1 MRDKNNWVELVGTIG
16 EDVRWNHRCRSTLL
30 YTTVLHVQRTS
41 GTVDEIPMIVNGE
54 ILKQCDV
61 HKGSKVRVEGR
72 VQRHSEWD
80 EKWQVYHTKL
90 YVQVTGM
97 EVVPDTEP
105 DKNEVFLS
113 GTICGEPILRRTPRN
128 KMIVDFS
135 IICTR
140 NNIRRKSHRIWCIA
154 WGSEAYSINEMCEGD
169 NVAFYG
175 RFQSRYYTK
184 RLENGEEAQQITYE
198 ISSMKLVK

>member
-1 MRDKNNWVELVGTIG
+1 MREENNWAEFVGTIG
-16 EDVRWNHRCRSTLL
+16 EDIRRNHRRANAFF
-30 YTTVLHVQRTS
+30 YKTVLHVRRLS
-41 GTVDEIPMIVNGE
+41 GTIDEIPLCVDGE
-54 ILKQCDV
+54 ILKQCDA
-61 HKGSKVRVEGR
+61 HKDSKVKVEGR
-72 VQRHSEWD
+72 IQRRREWD
-80 EKWQVYHTKL
+80 EKWQVHHMRL

-97 EVVPDTEP
+97 EIVPDTEP

-113 GTICGEPILRRTPRN
+113 GTICGEPILRSTPLN
-128 KMIVDFS
+128 KTVVDFS

-140 NNIRRKSHRIWCIA
+140 NNIRRKSYRIWCIG

-184 RLENGEEAQQITYE
+184 RLESGEEAQQITYE